1 MQRLDRRCRTHRPV
15 LGNTQHPRA
24 FQHQEPAQPLAARL
38 EKNPADSTVD
48 ELVGRAEAH
57 LAANPDDGRGW
68 DVLAPIY
75 LRLGRFPEAVTAY
88 GNAMNWANQG
98 QQTLSG
104 MMDPNARSAGWGQV
118 VQNTINGIMPGIN
131 SSFGGSGMTG
141 SGLHAQNLA
150 KGLSAGVADIEN
162 QAWQQNQNRA
172 LQAAGMLPQMAG
184 MQFNAADALRAAGVD
199 RQQQTQQEISA
210 DVLKDQQAKTS
221 ELSAIQNYLALTSGL
236 GGQFGS
242 QTSTQSQNMGLMGML
257 GFGLQAAP
265 LLFSDRRLK
274 EDIKRVGE
282 TDDGLGIFTYRYKG
296 HPTTHMGVM
305 AQDVQKVK
313 PDAVK
318 KVGGYLAVDYGAI

>member
-1 MQRLDRRCRTHRPV
+1 MGSKQTTTQRADPWAPV
-15 LGNTQHPRA
+15 QPYILKGLKDASALYKEGGFNIQPYGGDMVAGYDPMRA
-24 FQHQEPAQPLAARL
+24 Q
-38 EKNPADSTVD
+38 ADAGVQS
-48 ELVGRAEAH
+48 
-57 LAANPDDGRGW
+57 
-68 DVLAPIY
+68 
-75 LRLGRFPEAVTAY
+75 AY
-88 GNAMNWANQG
+88 GNALGMAGQG
-98 QQTLSG
+98 RDALTNA
-104 MMDPNARSAGWGQV
+104 MDPNARSAGWNQV

-131 SSFGGSGMTG
+131 SSFAGSGMTG

-150 KGLSAGVADIEN
+150 KGLSAGIADVEN
-162 QAWQQNQNRA
+162 QAWQQGQNRA

-184 MQFNAADALRAAGVD
+184 MEFNAADALRAAGAD
-199 RQQQTQQEISA
+199 RQQQQQQEISA
-210 DVLKDQQAKTS
+210 DVLRDQQAQTS
-221 ELSAIQNYLALTSGL
+221 ELSAIQDYLSLVSGL

-242 QTSTQSQNMGLMGML
+242 QSSTQSQNAGLMGML

-282 TDDGLGIFTYRYKG
+282 TDEGLGIFTYKYKG

>member
-1 MQRLDRRCRTHRPV
+1 MGGSTSTT
-15 LGNTQHPRA
+15 TQKADPWK
-24 FQHQEPAQPLAARL
+24 PAQPFIL
-38 EKNPADSTVD
+38 EGLKDASALYDKGGFNISPYEGDMVAGYDPMRATADAGTQ
-48 ELVGRAEAH
+48 
-57 LAANPDDGRGW
+57 
-68 DVLAPIY
+68 
-75 LRLGRFPEAVTAY
+75 TAY

-282 TDDGLGIFTYRYKG
+282 TDEGLGIFTYRYKG

>member
-1 MQRLDRRCRTHRPV
+1 MGSKSTT
-15 LGNTQHPRA
+15 TQKADPWA
-24 FQHQEPAQPLAARL
+24 PAQPFIL
-38 EKNPADSTVD
+38 EGLNDASELYKAGGFNITPYEGDMVAGYDPMRAQADAGVQ
-48 ELVGRAEAH
+48 
-57 LAANPDDGRGW
+57 
-68 DVLAPIY
+68 
-75 LRLGRFPEAVTAY
+75 TAY

-104 MMDPNARSAGWGQV
+104 MMDPNARSAGWNQV

-242 QTSTQSQNMGLMGML
+242 QTSTQSQNAGLMGML

>member
-1 MQRLDRRCRTHRPV
+1 MGSKQTT
-15 LGNTQHPRA
+15 TQKADPWK
-24 FQHQEPAQPLAARL
+24 PAQPFIIEGLRDANALYKDGGFKIDPYGGQMVAGYDPMRAQADAGTQAA
-38 EKNPADSTVD
+38 
-48 ELVGRAEAH
+48 
-57 LAANPDDGRGW
+57 
-68 DVLAPIY
+68 
-75 LRLGRFPEAVTAY
+75 F
-88 GNAMNWANQG
+88 GNAMGMAGQG
-98 QQTLSG
+98 QQALTNA
-104 MMDPNARSAGWGQV
+104 MDPNARSAGWNQV

-131 SSFGGSGMTG
+131 SSFAGSGMTG

-150 KGLSAGVADIEN
+150 KGLSAGVADVEN
-162 QAWQQNQNRA
+162 QAWQQGQNRA

-184 MQFNAADALRAAGVD
+184 MQFNAADALRSAGAD
-199 RQQQTQQEISA
+199 RQQQQQQEISA
-210 DVLKDQQAKTS
+210 DVLRDQQAKTS
-221 ELSAIQNYLALTSGL
+221 ELSAIQQYLSLVSGL

-242 QTSTQSQNMGLMGML
+242 QTSTQSQNAGLMGML

-282 TDDGLGIFTYRYKG
+282 TDEGLGIFTYKYKG
-296 HPTTHMGVM
+296 NPTTHMGVM